1 MYVNLDGGSGGESC
15 PSVADSAAVSLSQM
29 AFLSMS
35 VSIFSTVANIAN
47 NLNNNNNNQNDNNL
61 NYVHQQNNN
70 LNMNQNIINQLNIDL
85 PPPVP
90 GKRSISDVFSMAK
103 IKKMMNAT
111 SSQADC
117 NTDYTAKASEA
128 LLDILKVAV
137 YNQIENEG
145 SRACL
150 GKQLCQSSQQL
161 GKSGVWTTLLT
172 LQSAGLAYLQL
183 EDHSAD
189 FGQFIENI
197 AQGNSIDCQTTFIDC
212 LK

>member
-1 MYVNLDGGSGGESC
+1 
-15 PSVADSAAVSLSQM
+15 
-29 AFLSMS
+29 
-35 VSIFSTVANIAN
+35 
-47 NLNNNNNNQNDNNL
+47 
-61 NYVHQQNNN
+61 
-70 LNMNQNIINQLNIDL
+70 
-85 PPPVP
+85 
-90 GKRSISDVFSMAK
+90 
-103 IKKMMNAT
+103 MMNAT

-117 NTDYTAKASEA
+117 NTDYTAKVSEA

-150 GKQLCQSSQQL
+150 GKQLCQSRISQSTILIIYKILGSQQL
-161 GKSGVWTTLLT
+161 GKSGVWSTLLT

-212 LK
+212 